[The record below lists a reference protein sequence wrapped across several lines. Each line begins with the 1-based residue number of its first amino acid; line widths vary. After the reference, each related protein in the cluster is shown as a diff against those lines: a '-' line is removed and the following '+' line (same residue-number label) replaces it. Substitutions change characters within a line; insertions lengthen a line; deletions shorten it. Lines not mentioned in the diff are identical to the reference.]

1 MDIAKRE
8 YWTRQLEE
16 FKKSDLTVAKWCEEN
31 KVILSSFKYYKQK
44 LAAGAS
50 KKEDTAKFV
59 ALNITE
65 KGPEKE
71 RLRLVVKIGHSSV
84 EVPAGCD
91 MKMLEKII
99 CILVKQC

>member
-1 MDIAKRE
+1 MDIAKGE

-44 LAAGAS
+44 LSGGAS
-50 KKEDTAKFV
+50 KKEETAKFV

-65 KGPEKE
+65 KEPKKE
-71 RLRLVVKIGHSSV
+71 RLPLVVKIGHSSV
-84 EVPAGCD
+84 EVLEGCD

-99 CILVKQC
+99 YILVKQC